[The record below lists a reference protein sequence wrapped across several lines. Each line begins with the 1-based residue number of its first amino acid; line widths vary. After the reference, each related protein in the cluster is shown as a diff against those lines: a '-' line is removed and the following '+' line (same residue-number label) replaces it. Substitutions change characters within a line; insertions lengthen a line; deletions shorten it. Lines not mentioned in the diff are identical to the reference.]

1 MSVLQHLDQAGSWL
15 SNNSVEP
22 NYTTVARESD
32 SQKTIWLTSPELID
46 RIVRAIE
53 LDQSVLLSGPRGCGK
68 SYCIRQAIKE
78 AQRRGILT
86 LDSHIECQG
95 NREVPRDYL
104 MEDDVV
110 FRVQVPSGKHHESDQ
125 EVSGKPIQTEN
136 KVVPSMRS
144 APIFEYAERDEEN
157 DPIVWNRSTSEVRC
171 SIKRGKLKRRVKK
184 YSLFLD
190 EINRFSDGVLDS
202 LLSVLEEKV
211 AFLRGKAYRLPVVVL
226 MTMNPPG
233 YDATARNL
241 SPPLAARISRSYQ
254 LYTPDIDTLTDLIIK
269 EKLDGLEV
277 HLNSDHQDASLHQI
291 KRLDSAKRFVDISPR
306 LRRRAAL
313 TTLLLWG
320 NPGERLEHT
329 KPGIEYLTDDTKV
342 LIQACTARDK
352 DLGRKLIELSGLCR
366 FGPDGRAAADWLT
379 SASARAIQHAEDES
393 YILVSEDDCIETAI
407 ESLSHKIYDDFSPA
421 SEPKKVVQKEAII
434 KSIVKKVMGRDFDD
448 LIVRTIDDPS
458 FLTKFTGLVRQT
470 GELNKIFTDSR
481 LTGDGFVVPISDML
495 LKVCRPLVLKSQ
507 EQDIEKAKSELRHA
521 LSKLSLYSI
530 DGKQELREQSSD
542 EVRNDWAAVP
552 IFSKSVEG
560 TSWPDRFCDVR
571 WDRLFRSLSKLD
583 GPLPQAIRSL
593 SASSSRR
600 DLTFGLI

>member
-254 LYTPDIDTLTDLIIK
+254 LYTPDIDTLTYLIIC
-269 EKLDGLEV
+269 LLYT
-277 HLNSDHQDASLHQI
+277 SP
-291 KRLDSAKRFVDISPR
+291 SPR
-306 LRRRAAL
+306 DRQKSRM
-313 TTLLLWG
+313 
-320 NPGERLEHT
+320 P
-329 KPGIEYLTDDTKV
+329 
-342 LIQACTARDK
+342 
-352 DLGRKLIELSGLCR
+352 S
-366 FGPDGRAAADWLT
+366 
-379 SASARAIQHAEDES
+379 SA
-393 YILVSEDDCIETAI
+393 
-407 ESLSHKIYDDFSPA
+407 
-421 SEPKKVVQKEAII
+421 
-434 KSIVKKVMGRDFDD
+434 
-448 LIVRTIDDPS
+448 
-458 FLTKFTGLVRQT
+458 
-470 GELNKIFTDSR
+470 
-481 LTGDGFVVPISDML
+481 
-495 LKVCRPLVLKSQ
+495 
-507 EQDIEKAKSELRHA
+507 
-521 LSKLSLYSI
+521 
-530 DGKQELREQSSD
+530 
-542 EVRNDWAAVP
+542 
-552 IFSKSVEG
+552 
-560 TSWPDRFCDVR
+560 
-571 WDRLFRSLSKLD
+571 
-583 GPLPQAIRSL
+583 
-593 SASSSRR
+593 
-600 DLTFGLI
+600 